1 MGDCRIMTNAE
12 YYGFTTNGK
21 FTKNIEQ
28 LTDSI
33 EDMNVA
39 DFIRWLQKEKQP
51 NLTTKEK
58 MFLMDFVSTY
68 AGLVNIQT
76 VTRIYD
82 RKRNAYFLTFQ
93 SSAHG
98 LDFTSTFSCF
108 NEKAFNNLEEN
119 KSYNIR
125 ELLGKD

>member
-1 MGDCRIMTNAE
+1 MGDCRIVTNAE
-12 YYGFTTNGK
+12 YYGFTNEGK
-21 FTKNIEQ
+21 FTKNLEQ
-28 LTDSI
+28 LTSPI
-33 EDMNVA
+33 EDMNTVA
-39 DFIRWLQKEKQP
+39 FIHWLQKEKQP

-68 AGLVNIQT
+68 AGLINVQT

-82 RKRNAYFLTFQ
+82 ETRNAYFLRFQ
-93 SSAHG
+93 SSND

-108 NEKAFNNLEEN
+108 NEQAFSTLEEY
-119 KSYNIR
+119 KAYNIR